1 MCLLVVGAL
10 VLFWRLV
17 ELLYLIFSPSLVF
30 IKSLHAIVISFTKTF
45 DDWVN
50 TAFGMGHIFLWRNNA
65 TNWNMSPIQEW
76 RVHTLQ
82 QNITAIGLTYI
93 YWVILLNINEHTV
106 YVAAGF
112 LPTIVYVVTFPS
124 LFFFCCN
131 FGFLISLTRRGAVY
145 HWKTKGELKLQF
157 NLIRKRSNA
166 GWPG

>member
-76 RVHTLQ
+76 CVHTLQ
-82 QNITAIGLTYI
+82 RNITTIGLTYI
-93 YWVILLNINEHTV
+93 YILGNIIKQQRTYMLQLV
-106 YVAAGF
+106 F
-112 LPTIVYVVTFPS
+112 CRPLSMLS
-124 LFFFCCN
+124 LFLHCFF
-131 FGFLISLTRRGAVY
+131 L
-145 HWKTKGELKLQF
+145 LQF
-157 NLIRKRSNA
+157 WISNFFDKKRCRVPLENKRRVEITI
-166 GWPG
+166 

>member
-17 ELLYLIFSPSLVF
+17 ELLYLIFPPSLVF

-45 DDWVN
+45 DDGVN

-124 LFFFCCN
+124 LFF
-131 FGFLISLTRRGAVY
+131 L
-145 HWKTKGELKLQF
+145 LQF
-157 NLIRKRSNA
+157 WISNFFDKKRCRVPLENKRFVEMTILFHKKKV
-166 GWPG
+166 